1 MRGLKQFRDMFAAFR
16 QATKGATAVEFALIA
31 VPFLMLLF
39 SIMEVA
45 FIFFATT
52 VIENAVVATSRQLRV
67 GTIQTEAQFRDAL
80 CDRVRV
86 VVNCDDLI
94 VDVRGL
100 EEFIEDG
107 PDGGGEE
114 ESAGDDDDDGG
125 KGKKGKGQGKGLVGG
140 LLDVIIGGGDGGGDG
155 GGSGGGPQFDRGAPG
170 DIMVASA
177 LYEWQVIVPDI
188 GLGLTNMSGNRRLV
202 IASSAYRNEPESGV
216 EP

>member
-1 MRGLKQFRDMFAAFR
+1 MRGLRQLRDMFAAFR

-31 VPFLMLLF
+31 VPFLLLLF

-100 EEFIEDG
+100 DEFIDEGPGADDG
-107 PDGGGEE
+107 DNDDD
-114 ESAGDDDDDGG
+114 DDDDDGG

-140 LLDVIIGGGDGGGDG
+140 LLDVIIGGDGDGG
-155 GGSGGGPQFDRGAPG
+155 GGSGGGPQFDRGEPG
-170 DIMVASA
+170 AIMVASA

-202 IASSAYRNEPESGV
+202 IASSAYRNEPEGGV

>member
-1 MRGLKQFRDMFAAFR
+1 MRGFDQFRDMFAAFR
-16 QATKGATAVEFALIA
+16 RATKGATAVEFALIA
-31 VPFLMLLF
+31 VPFLLLLF

-67 GTIQTEAQFRDAL
+67 GTIQTEAQFRNAL

-86 VVNCDDLI
+86 VVDCSNLI

-100 EEFIEDG
+100 DEFIDSG
-107 PDGGGEE
+107 PEAD
-114 ESAGDDDDDGG
+114 GDDDDDEDDGG
-125 KGKKGKGQGKGLVGG
+125 KGKKGKGKGKGLGGLVGG
-140 LLDVIIGGGDGGGDG
+140 LLDTITGGDGDG
-155 GGSGGGPQFDRGAPG
+155 PPQWQFDRGEPG
-170 DIMVASA
+170 AIMVASA

-202 IASSAYRNEPESGV
+202 IASSAYRNEPEGGV